1 MGKKGRV
8 ALALIPLVLFTAC
21 NFPAPGIGA
30 DLRQEPAEVALS
42 IGETI
47 AALKDPAQAEL
58 GVWSLLVNLGI
69 GVYTPDGRQIMPGSE

>member
-47 AALKDPAQAEL
+47 AALKGSGSSRAGCLVAAGEPGNRCLHPRWPANYAWL
-58 GVWSLLVNLGI
+58 
-69 GVYTPDGRQIMPGSE
+69 